1 MKRLLWLSF
10 IVVFILGCAG
20 KSHQIQ
26 TTLIEHSG
34 IDSDKA
40 LQDLSGALQFKTI
53 SYSDSAATET
63 PTFLKLFDYMDKT
76 YPLVS
81 SNLKPERINNLAL
94 LYTWPGKNPDLAPV
108 LLLSHTDVVPADTTS
123 ASRWSENPFD
133 GTIKDNVL
141 WGRGSVDDKCGVI
154 GILEAVEYLLS
165 QGYEPERTIL
175 LSFGFDEEIGGE
187 KGAKFLAQ
195 TLRDRGVKPG
205 MILDEGGAIVTEGVP
220 GVKNPVALVGIAEK
234 GYVSLELSVEGTGGH
249 SSMPPRET
257 AVTVLSKAVAA
268 ISDHPMPAALAG
280 PIREMMVTLA
290 PESAFPFNFLFS
302 NLWLFGG
309 IIEGQLAGSPKSNA
323 LIRTTTAPT
332 MFNAGTKDNL
342 LPQKATAVVNF
353 RIKPGDTVEGIIA
366 HVKKVIDNPDISVK
380 VIGDFPQEPSD
391 VSQYHS
397 GQFEAVAK
405 SIRQTFPDVI
415 VSPYLTVGGT
425 DAIHYQGMTDQ
436 IYRFLPVQF
445 EGDQL
450 DGMHG
455 IDEHISR
462 DQFDKFV
469 LFYLQLIHNST
480 GPERMW

>member
-1 MKRLLWLSF
+1 
-10 IVVFILGCAG
+10 
-20 KSHQIQ
+20 
-26 TTLIEHSG
+26 
-34 IDSDKA
+34 
-40 LQDLSGALQFKTI
+40 
-53 SYSDSAATET
+53 
-63 PTFLKLFDYMDKT
+63 
-76 YPLVS
+76 
-81 SNLKPERINNLAL
+81 
-94 LYTWPGKNPDLAPV
+94 
-108 LLLSHTDVVPADTTS
+108 
-123 ASRWSENPFD
+123 
-133 GTIKDNVL
+133 
-141 WGRGSVDDKCGVI
+141 
-154 GILEAVEYLLS
+154 
-165 QGYEPERTIL
+165 
-175 LSFGFDEEIGGE
+175 
-187 KGAKFLAQ
+187 
-195 TLRDRGVKPG
+195 
-205 MILDEGGAIVTEGVP
+205 
-220 GVKNPVALVGIAEK
+220 
-234 GYVSLELSVEGTGGH
+234 
-249 SSMPPRET
+249 
-257 AVTVLSKAVAA
+257 
-268 ISDHPMPAALAG
+268 
-280 PIREMMVTLA
+280 LA

-397 GQFEAVAK
+397 DEFEAVAK